1 VSRLAEPHTEG
12 QEAADYGIKL
22 WPARQ
27 PAEQAPPRAA
37 PDARAESRSRRP
49 SIAFVWESFAFHH
62 IERCAACASHF
73 AGRFDVHGIE
83 IATYDTNY
91 TWRKGSDGA
100 GLSKITLFPDE
111 VRQKIGTVRCAL
123 RIIAT
128 CVKIRA
134 RHVFLCN
141 YETPAI
147 FLSAIALRLL
157 GRQIIIMQDSKFDDK
172 QRHIAMELF
181 KTVLYSPYHAAL
193 AAGQRTRAYLR
204 FLGFPDERVFV
215 GYDTVSVERI
225 RRMAGNAAAPKGV
238 PHSERHF
245 TIIARFIAKKNIG
258 LALEAYATYLADRSR
273 RRPPRP
279 LYLCGSGELED
290 ELRNKAAALRLEHVH
305 FCGYQSEEG
314 VARVLASSLA
324 LILPSIEEQ
333 HGLVVNEALAM
344 GVPVLLSDNCG
355 ARDLLVRT
363 GVNGYVFEPDNAAG
377 LAHLMTMLDRDEG
390 EWTRLSLG
398 TRRFLPAADSNL
410 FVDAVER
417 AVAQFE

>member
-1 VSRLAEPHTEG
+1 
-12 QEAADYGIKL
+12 
-22 WPARQ
+22 
-27 PAEQAPPRAA
+27 
-37 PDARAESRSRRP
+37 
-49 SIAFVWESFAFHH
+49 
-62 IERCAACASHF
+62 
-73 AGRFDVHGIE
+73 
-83 IATYDTNY
+83 
-91 TWRKGSDGA
+91 
-100 GLSKITLFPDE
+100 
-111 VRQKIGTVRCAL
+111 
-123 RIIAT
+123 
-128 CVKIRA
+128 
-134 RHVFLCN
+134 
-141 YETPAI
+141 
-147 FLSAIALRLL
+147 
-157 GRQIIIMQDSKFDDK
+157 
-172 QRHIAMELF
+172 MELF

-225 RRMAGNAAAPKGV
+225 QRMAGNAAAPKGV